1 MLKEKIVAF
10 SELISK
16 KRKELG
22 MTQEQVAQLLHVNR
36 QAVSNWERGKN
47 YPDLDVLIELSR
59 AYDLSLDL
67 LIKGDVGIL
76 KKVKEDAQE
85 LRRQR
90 KIRKLEFSLLTV
102 TLLLIVIPVS
112 FNLFKVHNIWNS
124 HLINALLFVLVMFVM
139 IASWV
144 LYRFIYPGPIN
155 KNAPIFV
162 PKQIGIGL
170 TINPQN
176 PIGLIIWILLM
187 IVLIIIFVP
196 RIF

>member
-1 MLKEKIVAF
+1 MAF
-10 SELISK
+10 NELISK

-22 MTQEQVAQLLHVNR
+22 MTQEQVAKLLHVNR

-59 AYDLSLDL
+59 VYDLSLDL
-67 LIKGDVGIL
+67 LIKGDADIL
-76 KKVKEDAQE
+76 KKVKEDAQQLRNQKKVRRLE
-85 LRRQR
+85 L
-90 KIRKLEFSLLTV
+90 SLLAVTV
-102 TLLLIVIPVS
+102 FLVIIPVLLS
-112 FNLFKVHNIWNS
+112 LFKMNNIWNS
-124 HLINALLFVLVMFVM
+124 HLINALLFLVVMFVM

-176 PIGLIIWILLM
+176 PIGLIVWILLM
-187 IVLIIIFVP
+187 IVLIIIFIP